1 MESVDQLTFVIRLH
15 RINKVQTSGCCRG
28 CHRSLDLGEG
38 GGAVG
43 LWFAL
48 TEQVEVGAA
57 QHEESIAS
65 GMGAGS
71 CAHRG
76 EFDAL

>member
-1 MESVDQLTFVIRLH
+1 MEPVDQLALVIRLH

-57 QHEESIAS
+57 QHQEAITS

-71 CAHRG
+71 CAHRR
-76 EFDAL
+76 EFNTV